1 MRELNEG
8 VKRIYTD
15 MKSYF
20 LEPPIFS
27 EPNKNTVQLVLKNN
41 IAARSVRKMEGLR
54 SISIQEWAELKPLAR
69 EIIYYIANIDHCTT
83 KQLLEATGKSRQA
96 ILRHLKTLLK
106 ENGGPVEE
114 HGSSPSDPTR
124 VFFYRIAGCCQLTV
138 NLPSTYCELDFCAES
153 IENGDISGAEGRI

>member
-27 EPNKNTVQLVLKNN
+27 EPNKNSVQLVLKNN

-114 HGSSPSDPTR
+114 HGSSPSDPTKY
-124 VFFYRIAGCCQLTV
+124 F
-138 NLPSTYCELDFCAES
+138 S
-153 IENGDISGAEGRI
+153 IE